1 MTKILI
7 EFTLIGFALY
17 GYYRIL
23 LARQPQLTFNRG
35 FLLLLIPIS
44 AAMAWVEFPAAL
56 SFTGI
61 PSIDLPETLILGES
75 DSETTL
81 SGIGWIGVLYGLGA
95 GISASIWGHRI
106 WRIRQFIQQHPHES
120 RQGYTLIFH
129 DQPIGPASFMGFIL
143 WPKTLDIDSAE
154 GQQILAHESCHVR
167 QYHTLDILGMILLMV
182 LMWFHPLVYLV
193 RRELIQVHEF
203 QADKSAALSFDPRQY
218 GKLLIAQSFS
228 RFTLP
233 VHTFFQSP
241 LKIRMFMLTQSSTS
255 RKSWLRYQMLVPFMA
270 VLFVLAACSVKP
282 DEVERKEVLPT
293 MSEVSA
299 SPTVTSFEDEPPV
312 DAKIQIDEKPRPLN
326 LTEVVNEIGYPE
338 AAKKNKIEGKVI
350 ARILIDEKGKY
361 VKHSILKSINPI
373 LDETIAEKLPML
385 RFDPAKKDGKPV
397 KFWVNIPF
405 NFKL

>member
-1 MTKILI
+1 
-7 EFTLIGFALY
+7 
-17 GYYRIL
+17 
-23 LARQPQLTFNRG
+23 
-35 FLLLLIPIS
+35 
-44 AAMAWVEFPAAL
+44 
-56 SFTGI
+56 
-61 PSIDLPETLILGES
+61 
-75 DSETTL
+75 
-81 SGIGWIGVLYGLGA
+81 
-95 GISASIWGHRI
+95 
-106 WRIRQFIQQHPHES
+106 
-120 RQGYTLIFH
+120 
-129 DQPIGPASFMGFIL
+129 
-143 WPKTLDIDSAE
+143 
-154 GQQILAHESCHVR
+154 
-167 QYHTLDILGMILLMV
+167 
-182 LMWFHPLVYLV
+182 
-193 RRELIQVHEF
+193 
-203 QADKSAALSFDPRQY
+203 
-218 GKLLIAQSFS
+218 
-228 RFTLP
+228 
-233 VHTFFQSP
+233 
-241 LKIRMFMLTQSSTS
+241 MLTQSSTS